1 LEFKN
6 KQGTINGEG
15 DQTWILGKW
24 QFENKMTIKELGRP
38 LALQITN
45 KNTLKSRGKNKCKV
59 PIFKL
64 T

>member
-38 LALQITN
+38 LALQITT
-45 KNTLKSRGKNKCKV
+45 KTH
-59 PIFKL
+59 
-64 T
+64 